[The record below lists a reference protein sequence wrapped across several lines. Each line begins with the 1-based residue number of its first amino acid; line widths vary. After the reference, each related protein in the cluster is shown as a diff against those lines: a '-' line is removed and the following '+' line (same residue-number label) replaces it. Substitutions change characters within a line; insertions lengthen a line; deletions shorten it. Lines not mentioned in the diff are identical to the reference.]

1 MKVYRR
7 HLDEVVREND
17 VVVELGAHV
26 GKSSSV
32 ILDRLSNE
40 SPYKNP
46 IKPLDDSL
54 DLSNGY
60 LISLDNSP
68 EANEPME
75 KIAENYENFT
85 FINDDVR
92 LHDCLEKVARMIDKC
107 DVLSIDLGGGYHPD
121 TAFKVYYIWAST
133 LKPRDTLIRNRG
145 LVDFVNS
152 SKTDEDISSDEG
164 WLESCHSQGMP
175 PQIKEFKLWT
185 DKLDKK

>member
-1 MKVYRR
+1 MIKVSYDMKVYRK

-26 GKSSSV
+26 GRSSLV
-32 ILDRLSNE
+32 ILDKLSKD
-40 SPYKNP
+40 SPVKNP
-46 IKPLDDSL
+46 IQPLDDSL

-107 DVLSIDLGGGYHPD
+107 DVLSIDLGGSLMMDGLNPA
-121 TAFKVYYIWAST
+121 TARECL
-133 LKPRDTLIRNRG
+133 LKSR
-145 LVDFVNS
+145 NS
-152 SKTDEDISSDEG
+152 SYGQTSWIINRKIG
-164 WLESCHSQGMP
+164 
-175 PQIKEFKLWT
+175 IIF
-185 DKLDKK
+185 